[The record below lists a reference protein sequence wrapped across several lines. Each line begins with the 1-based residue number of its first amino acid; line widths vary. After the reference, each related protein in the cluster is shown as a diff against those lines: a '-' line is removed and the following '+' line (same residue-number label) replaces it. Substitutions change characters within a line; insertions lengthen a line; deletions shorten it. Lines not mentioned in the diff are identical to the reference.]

1 MKTHQRSSVIVP
13 EMVGAIVGVYNG
25 KQFSNVEIKFDM
37 IGRFAMKYYILDIW
51 VNSLSHTNPPDMES
65 PVLVPLKDHHTQI
78 EI

>member
-1 MKTHQRSSVIVP
+1 
-13 EMVGAIVGVYNG
+13 MVGAIVGVYNG

-37 IGRFAMKYYILDIW
+37 IGRFAIIFYLDIW
-51 VNSLSHTNPPDMES
+51 VNSHFHTNPLDMES